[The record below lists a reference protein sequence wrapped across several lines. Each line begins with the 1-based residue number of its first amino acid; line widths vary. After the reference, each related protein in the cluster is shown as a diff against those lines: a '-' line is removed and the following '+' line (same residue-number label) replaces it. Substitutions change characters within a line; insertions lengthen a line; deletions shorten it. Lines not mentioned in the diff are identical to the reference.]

1 MRFEWH
7 CLNHVVSINQKSK
20 QNVIREIP
28 GTEPEKLAFL
38 CLFRQLTKYV
48 AEGDQNLCRKITE
61 KNKYKGYSIA
71 CFDCNSNLFSQQM
84 ITVYLLKYGVE
95 QKKKNPVTLFVF

>member
-1 MRFEWH
+1 MRFERH
-7 CLNHVVSINQKSK
+7 CLNHAASINQKSK
-20 QNVIREIP
+20 QNVIRERNSWNR
-28 GTEPEKLAFL
+28 TFL

-61 KNKYKGYSIA
+61 KNKYKVYSIA
-71 CFDCNSNLFSQQM
+71 FFDCNSNLFSQQM

-95 QKKKNPVTLFVF
+95 QKKYKKIP